1 MEKALFQPCSSPEHT
16 WCPTPNLSP
25 LWPLLSGCRPLTH
38 GPSLF
43 LPLHLC
49 SHWVSCPGGSSCPC
63 APSCAG
69 MRFPAH
75 QPRSGKA
82 HISHSSVCPLPTPA
96 KCLAHTGNHAR
107 VLAGGWAPRSPQGSD
122 SMMPHSHGAAIHQ
135 HLTGN
140 PISGQRPVKEPG
152 WSHRQRQG
160 PGHSCVT
167 WPTGTQGSFLRA
179 LQAPSPP
186 TLPCPA
192 QTSHGPLPP
201 GPSRSPHPTLLLS
214 CLPSDLPQATPSQ
227 VSVQCPGAWQTL
239 PETPSVGC
247 PSLFSCPLPTW
258 ALSPVSGLT
267 TQRPASGLILPAPSL
282 QPRAG
287 EWVRDFQG
295 LGLCEKSSRSDPS
308 VPPATCGCLDV
319 N

>member
-122 SMMPHSHGAAIHQ
+122 SMMPHSHGAANHQ

-201 GPSRSPHPTLLLS
+201 GPSRALRIRPCSCPASPLTCHRQHLLRFLSSVLGPGRPFLRHPQWAAPPFSPAPFPPGPCHL
-214 CLPSDLPQATPSQ
+214 CLVSLPRDLP
-227 VSVQCPGAWQTL
+227 
-239 PETPSVGC
+239 VG
-247 PSLFSCPLPTW
+247 
-258 ALSPVSGLT
+258 
-267 TQRPASGLILPAPSL
+267 
-282 QPRAG
+282 
-287 EWVRDFQG
+287 
-295 LGLCEKSSRSDPS
+295 
-308 VPPATCGCLDV
+308 
-319 N
+319 